1 MHSRTGSQWP
11 LIRTLL
17 DDEVYAARYREHLR
31 GALGGLFAPDA
42 AAKRIRELH
51 SLISRA
57 ALDDPAVSREAFEQ
71 SVDGPGGMIEFVKR
85 RHELVRAAIDGAPAR

>member
-1 MHSRTGSQWP
+1 MHARTGSQWP

-31 GALGGLFAPDA
+31 YALGGLFAPDA
-42 AAKRIRELH
+42 AAKRMRELH

-57 ALDDPAVSREAFEQ
+57 ALDDPAVPRDAFEQ
-71 SVDGPGGMIEFVKR
+71 SVDGPGGMIEFVNR
-85 RHELVRAAIDGAPAR
+85 RHEQVRAAINGTTGR